1 MVAENHVCSDVAV
14 ATVLKPI
21 VNSRPRFVQITSMN
35 SQFVHIAPLYAL
47 DDQGEVW
54 GYYTTRV
61 VDGKMDSTPGWVK
74 VCMDRLS
81 K

>member
-1 MVAENHVCSDVAV
+1 MNTEKLTDEQIEN
-14 ATVLKPI
+14 LKPI
-21 VNSRPRFVQITSMN
+21 NRIPRFIQISALN

-74 VCMDRLS
+74 VCMDRLA